1 VETNT
6 SGQPLGSV
14 YNQSA
19 QTEPLH
25 QYADTAQPAQQT
37 VPTYTQQLPT
47 TYPTSPLPVASNATS
62 QALSVGVLGLIV
74 VGTGTLG
81 ANLHRVQDGDM
92 SMSEAVTNSLAK
104 GAAGGVAAAG
114 ATAASTSFTTGGALG
129 LAVTVAVGTGISYLL
144 NK

>member
-25 QYADTAQPAQQT
+25 QYADTVQPTQQT
-37 VPTYTQQLPT
+37 VPTG
-47 TYPTSPLPVASNATS
+47 YPTSPLPVASNVTS

>member
-1 VETNT
+1 METNT

-25 QYADTAQPAQQT
+25 QYADTAQPTQQT
-37 VPTYTQQLPT
+37 VP